1 MLPWE
6 VTGKA
11 GETHN
16 RYTNPAQYKG
26 ARTMNDSQP
35 ESHQEERRQLTSL
48 LASIRRKI
56 FAQDLFDFGIKTA
69 TLVFPIS
76 AVAIAIN
83 QFQGSEFSSAWI
95 IVACLAGTAAI
106 TLFRALANMKA
117 HFTAALALDEKAKL
131 QDRVTSALQF
141 LAKSTGHSVP
151 EKLQIADAV
160 EQAQQINA
168 AQLFRLCLPAHGR
181 WFALGTMLLIASL
194 FAPSLLT
201 VETVEASIDQTK
213 QLQLEELKALEEE
226 LAAED
231 DEDPELQATLEKLRE
246 LQKDFEQGEL
256 TDRDLMIELAR
267 LDEELRQKTEQLGV
281 QHLEGELNVVV
292 PHLMGSASTQ
302 QVATAIQEKNL
313 EKAVE
318 ELEKLSEQAR
328 KEGLSD
334 EEKKQLA
341 MNFGAAAA
349 KLGKPSSNSFSGEF
363 SSASEALESSDTE
376 GFCSACKSMGDKL
389 KKVNKAR
396 KMAMA
401 CNKLGQCKACIGQCN
416 SNIGG
421 YLLSPKS
428 KSNKK
433 GGLRAGNGSSDDPL
447 NDPSRLEEGYR
458 QLLQVAGQAGDGPV
472 ETETEITEGQLSPS
486 QLAMKDI
493 HAEFAAVAEEAIE
506 SETIPLSH
514 RFHVKRYFQ
523 TIRPKE

>member
-1 MLPWE
+1 
-6 VTGKA
+6 
-11 GETHN
+11 
-16 RYTNPAQYKG
+16 
-26 ARTMNDSQP
+26 MNNP
-35 ESHQEERRQLTSL
+35 ESESQSEERRRLTSL
-48 LASIRRKI
+48 LTSIRRKLL
-56 FAQDLFDFGIKTA
+56 AQDLFDYGIKTA

-76 AVAIAIN
+76 AMAIAIN
-83 QFQGSEFSSAWI
+83 QFRGSEISSVWI
-95 IVACLAGTAAI
+95 ILACMGSTVTIALY
-106 TLFRALANMKA
+106 RAFANQKA
-117 HFTAALALDEKAKL
+117 HFNAALALDEKAKL

-141 LAKSTGHSVP
+141 LAKTTGHSVP
-151 EKLQIADAV
+151 EKLQISDAV
-160 EQAQQINA
+160 EHAQQINA
-168 AQLFRLCLPAHGR
+168 GQLFRLRLPAHGR

-194 FAPSLLT
+194 FAPNLLI
-201 VETVEASIDQTK
+201 VDTVEASIDQTK

-226 LAAED
+226 LVAD
-231 DEDPELQATLEKLRE
+231 DDDPELQATLEKLRE

-256 TDRDLMIELAR
+256 SDRDLMIELAR

-302 QVATAIQEKNL
+302 QVATAIQEKDL
-313 EKAVE
+313 DKAAE
-318 ELEKLSEQAR
+318 ELAKLTEQAR

-363 SSASEALESSDTE
+363 SSAAEALESSDTE

-421 YLLSPKS
+421 YSLAPKS
-428 KSNKK
+428 KSNKE
-433 GGLRAGNGSSDDPL
+433 GGLRAGNGSSDEPL
-447 NDPSRLEEGYR
+447 TDPSRLEESYR